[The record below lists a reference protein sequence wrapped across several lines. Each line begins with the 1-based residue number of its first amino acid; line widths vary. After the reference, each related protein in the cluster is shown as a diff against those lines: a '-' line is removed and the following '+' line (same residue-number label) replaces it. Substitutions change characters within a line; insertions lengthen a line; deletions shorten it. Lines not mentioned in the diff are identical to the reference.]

1 METTLIATYG
11 MTVNRETDSAP
22 TPAPTLPADDGPPLP
37 PDDETRVPPPA
48 PGPVGPAIHGSSAV
62 PSSVRAAS
70 EWSWRLLLIG
80 AGIFVLSLVI
90 REVSEIV
97 VPIAIALLLTAL
109 LGPLTA
115 RLRRHLPAGPSAGL
129 TLVALL
135 VVVSGALT
143 LVGSQFSSGFSDLTS
158 QVASGLEQIRDW
170 VRTTFKITDSQ
181 FNDYFDEIKNQVSKS
196 GNLGDTASSIGLTA
210 THFVAGLFIA
220 LFALFFFLYQG
231 PRIWAWVVRLFPR
244 VARERVDSSGVI
256 AWGQLS
262 AFVRAT
268 LIVAA
273 VDAIGIG
280 VGAAILRV
288 PFALPIGILVF
299 LLAFIP
305 IVGALLSGMV
315 AVLLALVAHGP
326 GVALIMLA
334 VVIGVQQIESHVL
347 QPFLLG
353 KAVSVHPL
361 AVILAIAA
369 GSLVAGIVGALVAV
383 PFAAVLNAVGKH
395 LLSGHSEAELTSQ
408 LEESTEGGGTTAH
421 A

>member
-1 METTLIATYG
+1 MP
-11 MTVNRETDSAP
+11 P
-22 TPAPTLPADDGPPLP
+22 T
-37 PDDETRVPPPA
+37 
-48 PGPVGPAIHGSSAV
+48 
-62 PSSVRAAS
+62 VRAAS
-70 EWSWRLLLIG
+70 EWSWRLLLIA
-80 AGIFVLSLVI
+80 AGIFVLTLAI

-97 VPIAIALLLTAL
+97 VPILIALLLTAL

-115 RLRRHLPAGPSAGL
+115 RLRRRLPAGPAAGI

-135 VVVSGALT
+135 LVVSGALT

-181 FNDYFDEIKNQVSKS
+181 FNGYFDELRNQVSKS

-231 PRIWAWVVRLFPR
+231 PRIFAWVVRLFPR
-244 VARERVDSSGVI
+244 VARDRVHSSGVI

-334 VVIGVQQIESHVL
+334 VVIGVQQVESHVL

-369 GSLVAGIVGALVAV
+369 GSILAGIVGALVAV

-395 LLSGHSEAELTSQ
+395 LLSDDSPTDITTELD
-408 LEESTEGGGTTAH
+408 EGGDSQGSPATA
-421 A
+421 